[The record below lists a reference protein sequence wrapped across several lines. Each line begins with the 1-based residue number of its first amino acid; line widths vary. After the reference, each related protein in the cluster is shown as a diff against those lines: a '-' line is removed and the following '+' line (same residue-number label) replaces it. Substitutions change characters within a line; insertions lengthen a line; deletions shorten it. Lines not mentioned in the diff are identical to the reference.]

1 MSTVMSYSVRRAG
14 TRWAVNEPD
23 GEEVGLYSRRAEAV
37 SAAIALATRAK
48 AEVRVIHPDGRVE
61 HAHPPVQS
69 AA

>member
-1 MSTVMSYSVRRAG
+1 MMSTVLSYSVLRAG

-23 GEEVGLYSRRAEAV
+23 GEEVGLYSRRAEAI

-61 HAHPPVQS
+61 HAFPVQS